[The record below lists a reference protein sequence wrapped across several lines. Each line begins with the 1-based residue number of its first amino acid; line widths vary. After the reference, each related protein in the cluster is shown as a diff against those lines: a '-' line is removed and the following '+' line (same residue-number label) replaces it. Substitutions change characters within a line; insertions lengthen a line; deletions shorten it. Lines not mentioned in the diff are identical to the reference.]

1 MWTLPAIL
9 AIGALSYSLCNVRS
23 GNVLTQAICPMV
35 FTLSL
40 VALALWIYLKA
51 STSDWR
57 GGDGAG
63 SASSSDSGSDSGGD
77 GGSDGDGGGDGG
89 D

>member
-1 MWTLPAIL
+1 MWSLPIIL
-9 AIGALSYSLCNVRS
+9 CVGALSYSLCNVRS
-23 GNVLTQAICPMV
+23 GNVLTQAICPMI

-40 VALALWIYLKA
+40 VALALWVYLKA

-57 GGDGAG
+57 VGGGDG
-63 SASSSDSGSDSGGD
+63 SSSDASGTSSSYGDGD
-77 GGSDGDGGGDGG
+77 GGSDGGGDGG